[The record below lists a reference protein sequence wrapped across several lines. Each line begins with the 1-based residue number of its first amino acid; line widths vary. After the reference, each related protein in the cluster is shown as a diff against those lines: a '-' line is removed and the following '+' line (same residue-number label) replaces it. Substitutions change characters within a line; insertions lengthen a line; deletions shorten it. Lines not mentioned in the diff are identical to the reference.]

1 MPPPHTQARPKPSRL
16 LRPALLKL
24 HRWAGLAL
32 AAFLVL
38 TGLTGAVMAWTDELD
53 ALLNP
58 HMLRTPGTP
67 AQDAAQ
73 LLALAAQLEA
83 AQPQWR
89 VTSLPLALEP
99 GQAAML
105 RVAAKPNADANADS
119 GTSADAGTGTN
130 AALGFDQLFVH
141 PASGQILGQR
151 QWGQW
156 RGGSLAQARQDL
168 LPFIYKLHYSLHLPG
183 VWGAWL
189 LGGVALLWA
198 LDCLWALALAFP
210 SRKAWRKS
218 FAFRWGAGGHKLTF
232 DLHRSGSV
240 WLWPLLLVLAITGVG
255 LNLRTEVMQPLVA
268 WFSPVPPEPWA
279 GRQPLSPGQAA
290 IGRERALQ
298 LALAQ
303 ARQLGW
309 LGDAP
314 VAPVTPPSSINT
326 AAASAHATTGRAAAK
341 ALGLQPWRLYDWQDE
356 DGLYAV
362 AFAAPGREPYGP
374 TLGPHW
380 VYLDSATGAPV
391 ATRSAARRSAGEVF
405 MAAQYPL
412 HSGRILGWPGRALV
426 SLLGLAVAVISVTG
440 VMIWLR
446 KRRAGLAK
454 GRSAGAC

>member
-73 LLALAAQLEA
+73 LLALAAQVEA

-105 RVAAKPNADANADS
+105 RVAAKPHADADA
-119 GTSADAGTGTN
+119 SAGTN
-130 AALGFDQLFVH
+130 APLGFDQLFVH

-168 LPFIYKLHYSLHLPG
+168 LPFIYRLHYSLHLPG
-183 VWGAWL
+183 EWGVWL
-189 LGGVALLWA
+189 MGGVALLWA

-279 GRQPLSPGQAA
+279 GRQPLPPGQAA

-298 LALAQ
+298 LALEQ
-303 ARQLGW
+303 ARQRGW
-309 LGDAP
+309 LSDAP
-314 VAPVTPPSSINT
+314 S
-326 AAASAHATTGRAAAK
+326 AAASSPAAPASPATSATPAPAAAK
-341 ALGLQPWRLYDWQDE
+341 ALGLQPWRLHDWQDE

-374 TLGPHW
+374 ALGPHW
-380 VYLDSATGAPV
+380 VYLDAASGTVAGVRTGLGG
-391 ATRSAARRSAGEVF
+391 SAGEVF

-412 HSGRILGWPGRALV
+412 HSGRILGVAGRALV

-446 KRRAGLAK
+446 KRRAGLPQRGAPK
-454 GRSAGAC
+454 G

>member
-1 MPPPHTQARPKPSRL
+1 M
-16 LRPALLKL
+16 RPALLKL

-32 AAFLVL
+32 AAFLAL

-73 LLALAAQLEA
+73 LLALAARVEA

-105 RVAAKPNADANADS
+105 RVAAKP
-119 GTSADAGTGTN
+119 SADASTGTD
-130 AALGFDQLFVH
+130 ASAPLGFDQLFVH

-156 RGGSLAQARQDL
+156 RGGSLAQARQDV

-183 VWGAWL
+183 VWGVWL

-240 WLWPLLLVLAITGVG
+240 WLWPLLLALAMTGVG

-279 GRQPLSPGQAA
+279 GRQPLPPGQAA

-298 LALAQ
+298 LALER

-314 VAPVTPPSSINT
+314 VARPSTIHT
-326 AAASAHATTGRAAAK
+326 AAAASSPATPAPGAAK
-341 ALGLQPWRLYDWQDE
+341 ALGLQPWRLYDWQDA

-374 TLGPHW
+374 ALGPHW
-380 VYLDSATGAPV
+380 VYLDAASGTVAGVRTGLGG
-391 ATRSAARRSAGEVF
+391 SAGEVF

-412 HSGRILGWPGRALV
+412 HSGRILGVAGRALV

-446 KRRAGLAK
+446 KRRAGPPRRAAPK
-454 GRSAGAC
+454 GKRPDLEAAQRPSASAQG